1 MLKYT
6 DQLRRK
12 IELHETPK
20 RIISLVPSQ
29 TELLYD
35 LGLNDE
41 VVGITNFCIHPE
53 EWYRTK
59 TRIGGTKKIDF
70 EKIKAL
76 NPDLII
82 GNKEENDQFQIEEL
96 MKDYNVWISDI
107 TTLKD
112 ALNMILSLGMVL
124 GKHNEATNIKLQIES
139 DFKHLNLP
147 KTSSA
152 FELSEI
158 ERHQQT
164 VAYFIWNDPYM
175 VVGNN
180 TFINEMLKVCGL
192 QNVFISDRYP
202 EVNATQIISA
212 DPEVIFLSSE
222 PFPFKEKHVLEF
234 RKMCPKA
241 KVLVV
246 DGEMFSWYG
255 SRLLKAT
262 TYFKQLI
269 ESLSS

>member
-1 MLKYT
+1 MLIYT

-12 IELHETPK
+12 IELSSTPK
-20 RIISLVPSQ
+20 RIISIVPSQ

-35 LGLNDE
+35 MGLNEE

-59 TRIGGTKKIDF
+59 TRVGGTKKIDL

-76 NPDLII
+76 KPDLII
-82 GNKEENDQFQIEEL
+82 GNKEENDQSQIEEL
-96 MKDYNVWISDI
+96 MKDYNVWMSDI
-107 TTLKD
+107 YTLKD

-124 GKHNEATNIKLQIES
+124 GKHSEATNIKLQIEA
-139 DFKHLNLP
+139 DFKHLNLQ
-147 KTSSA
+147 KILSS
-152 FELSEI
+152 FEPSEV
-158 ERHQQT
+158 ERQEQK

-175 VVGNN
+175 VAGNN

-202 EVNATQIISA
+202 EVTKTQIISA
-212 DPEVIFLSSE
+212 APEIIFLSSE
-222 PFPFKEKHVLEF
+222 PFPFKEKNVLEF
-234 RKMCPKA
+234 QKMCPGA

-269 ESLSS
+269 ENLSS